1 LGESLVKYATWLT
14 FSSDDEEYLTKVI
27 RDLGTRH
34 SAPCFVPH
42 ITIYGLVQIKLF
54 QLEKIVKKN
63 SEIISFPVRKQSI
76 LQSENF
82 WKTVYIQI
90 SRNRILD
97 ELYSN
102 LSDEL
107 KNYTDYEFNPHISLI
122 YKTTDVSERKK
133 IIRNITVRSEFHISG
148 LAIQEF
154 DENIQKWRIVRK
166 YDLQ

>member
-1 LGESLVKYATWLT
+1 MGKSLVKYATWLT
-14 FSSDDEEYLTKVI
+14 FSNDDEEYLTKVI
-27 RDLGTRH
+27 RDLGTQY
-34 SAPCFVPH
+34 SAPYFVPH

-63 SEIISFPVRKQSI
+63 SEIVSFPVRKRSI
-76 LQSENF
+76 LQSGNF

-90 SRNRILD
+90 ARNRILD
-97 ELYSN
+97 ELYSK

-107 KNYTDYEFNPHISLI
+107 RNYTDYEFNPHISLI

-133 IIRNITVRSEFHISG
+133 IMRNITVRSEFRISG

-154 DENIQKWRIVRK
+154 DENILKWRIVRK
-166 YDLQ
+166 YDLE